1 MIVKGIIK
9 SIDVQG
15 NTCVV
20 RMPYFE
26 TAGNDEIIATATV
39 SNSPGSYNGYKVD
52 DVVWV
57 AFENDQ
63 LECPVIIGKLYLGIE
78 AERADPRGTLNVVD
92 SKVSRTAEIPFDT
105 KLGRNL
111 EPGMPKTLAPYN
123 SLNSIAN
130 NLSTAEVNIAQNDR
144 EYGNRFTV
152 AFENIEGNRSSINQ
166 TADKLSTEIRERKNA
181 DTSLDTKITQ
191 TATDI
196 TNEVAATYVAQ
207 DGKFT
212 SEAFGWSLKKDKWE
226 VYKKINDKET
236 PILVADKDGL
246 EVTGKITAES
256 GHIGKFI
263 ISDVHNCVIKDS
275 EGNDTGKTFEA
286 SGIHSDD
293 YITKFDD
300 AATKRGVYV
309 GTDGIKVGSNFSVDT
324 SGVVTAT
331 ELVLKPEN
339 VYLEDE
345 YETDPSTGTQRRKN
359 LKKRIEDGDTATET
373 LKEILNQNLTDGGD
387 ITSTKIT
394 NEVMLSPY
402 LIVDAANIR
411 KTLTIGDIDEPLFHA
426 DIDDP
431 AVTIGGFKV
440 GSTGISSDTDTAKY
454 NTTFGDSAVGDSG
467 VYVGTDGI
475 RLGKTFSVNP
485 DGAVVATNLTITGN
499 KTIETALSDT
509 QSAAENTAAAALSTA
524 QTTLSG
530 QISDAEKNARE
541 DAIAD
546 IVGRGYQDSTGVV
559 NIIDGTITADY
570 LAAKGIYTNQLE
582 IYSKDGDPILL
593 ANVDDDKRVQIGG
606 FEVNKDAL
614 NSGEVDGEQ
623 ITLST
628 TGISLGTID
637 SEGNYPFMV
646 ACNGDISASKGS
658 FTGSIT
664 ATDASLTNINELSMA
679 DGAPASFDELT
690 TRGNTSVGGRIN
702 TSNGYFFGAG
712 TDCGFTLADASTKDQ
727 TVTFSITATCN
738 LVGGGTNYR
747 YSIRVTAS
755 APLVASQTISHSAAV
770 WGSGLNS
777 VTIPAGDIII
787 AAGSTTGTTSRTV
800 PNNDRFSDL
809 KYTLDRIEMYGT
821 EPSTYAST
829 SNVTNLTTSPRITS
843 ASSITQLVT
852 TNTGNIT
859 LTCNTLKVAG
869 DAVQFK
875 IGGQYYTPVV
885 RLGTTGSPNCFWST
899 TAEISSNRWKRITL
913 PSDIRGKV
921 IAAVVSS
928 CATKP
933 SGTADSNN
941 EIGGNRPTYDFSSLE
956 SKGVDATVIPDL
968 QTGIASGMIANC
980 LYVDYSSST
989 TYVWVFNG
997 QKEKAII
1004 NLFVAAKI

>member
-26 TAGNDEIIATATV
+26 TAGNDEIVATATV

-144 EYGNRFTV
+144 EYGNRFSV

-166 TADKLSTEIRERKNA
+166 TANELSTEISDRIGA
-181 DTSLDTKITQ
+181 DKELKSTLEQ
-191 TATDI
+191 TA
-196 TNEVAATYVAQ
+196 EKMVAKVSGYKKDGNGNYILDEDDNYIPEEFGWDLQSDKWTVFSQ
-207 DGKFT
+207 DG
-212 SEAFGWSLKKDKWE
+212 EILK
-226 VYKKINDKET
+226 
-236 PILVADKDGL
+236 ADREGL
-246 EVTGKITAES
+246 KVKGKIEAES

-263 ISDVHNCVIKDS
+263 ISDVHDCKIKDS
-275 EGNDTGKTFEA
+275 EGKDTGKTFEA

-300 AATKRGVYV
+300 PTDKRGVYV

-331 ELVLKPEN
+331 KLVLKPEN

-373 LKEILNQNLTDGGD
+373 LKEVLNHNLTNGGD

-411 KTLTIGDIDEPLFHA
+411 NTLTIGNIDEPLFHA
-426 DIDDP
+426 NINDP

-440 GSTGISSDTDTAKY
+440 GNTGISSDTTTAKY
-454 NTTFGDSAVGDSG
+454 NTSFGDSAIGDSG

-475 RLGKTFSVNP
+475 RLGKNFEVDNE
-485 DGAVVATNLTITGN
+485 GNVVASSLKITPSGV
-499 KTIETALSDT
+499 EGLGDLAFEDSLS
-509 QSAAENTAAAALSTA
+509 AEDVGA
-524 QTTLSG
+524 TTMSEVE
-530 QISDAEKNARE
+530 SK
-541 DAIAD
+541 
-546 IVGRGYQDSTGVV
+546 GYQNSDGVV
-559 NIIDGTITADY
+559 SIINGTVTADF
-570 LAAKGIYTNQLE
+570 LAAKGIYTNQLK
-582 IYSKDGDPILL
+582 IYSKDEDPILL
-593 ANVDDDKRVQIGG
+593 ANVNDDKRVQIGG
-606 FEVNKDAL
+606 FEVTKEAL
-614 NSGEVDGEQ
+614 NSGEEDGDQ

-679 DGAPASFDELT
+679 DGAPANFDEIT
-690 TRGNTSVGGRIN
+690 TKNGASFGGSVNTSR
-702 TSNGYFFGAG
+702 GYFFGSG
-712 TDCGFTLADASTKDQ
+712 EDCGFTLADAATKSQ
-727 TVTFSITATCN
+727 TVTFSITATCS

-747 YSIRVTAS
+747 YSIRVTADHPVVS
-755 APLVASQTISHSAAV
+755 TQTISHSEAV

-777 VTIPAGDIII
+777 VTIPAGTINI
-787 AAGSTTGTTSRTV
+787 AAGGTVGTTSKTV
-800 PNNDRFSDL
+800 PNNDRFSNL

-829 SNVTNLTTSPRITS
+829 SNATNLTTSPRITS
-843 ASSITQLVT
+843 AGSITQLVT

-899 TAEISSNRWKRITL
+899 TAEINSNRWKRITL

-997 QKEKAII
+997 QKEKATI

>member
-26 TAGNDEIIATATV
+26 TAGNDEIVATATV

-144 EYGNRFTV
+144 EYGNRFSV

-166 TADKLSTEIRERKNA
+166 TANELSTEISDRIGA
-181 DTSLDTKITQ
+181 DKELKSTLEQ
-191 TATDI
+191 TA
-196 TNEVAATYVAQ
+196 EKMVAKVSGYKKDGNGNYILDEDDNYIPEEFGWDLQSDKWTVFSQ
-207 DGKFT
+207 DG
-212 SEAFGWSLKKDKWE
+212 EILK
-226 VYKKINDKET
+226 
-236 PILVADKDGL
+236 ADREGL
-246 EVTGKITAES
+246 KVKGKIEAES

-263 ISDVHNCVIKDS
+263 ISDVHDCKIKDS
-275 EGNDTGKTFEA
+275 EGKDTGKTFEA

-300 AATKRGVYV
+300 PTDKRGVYV

-331 ELVLKPEN
+331 KLVLKPEN

-373 LKEILNQNLTDGGD
+373 LKEVLNHNLTNGGD

-411 KTLTIGDIDEPLFHA
+411 NTLTIGNIDEPLFHA
-426 DIDDP
+426 NINDP

-440 GSTGISSDTDTAKY
+440 GNTGISSDTTTAKY
-454 NTTFGDSAVGDSG
+454 NTSFGDSAIGDSG

-475 RLGKTFSVNP
+475 RLGKNFEVDNE
-485 DGAVVATNLTITGN
+485 GNVVASSLKITPSGV
-499 KTIETALSDT
+499 EGLGDLAFEDSLS
-509 QSAAENTAAAALSTA
+509 AEDVGA
-524 QTTLSG
+524 TTMSEVE
-530 QISDAEKNARE
+530 SK
-541 DAIAD
+541 
-546 IVGRGYQDSTGVV
+546 GYQNSDGVV
-559 NIIDGTITADY
+559 SIINGTVTADF
-570 LAAKGIYTNQLE
+570 LAAKGIYTNQLK
-582 IYSKDGDPILL
+582 IYSEDEDPILL
-593 ANVDDDKRVQIGG
+593 ANVNDDKRVQIGG
-606 FEVNKDAL
+606 FEVTKEAL
-614 NSGEVDGEQ
+614 NSGEEDGDQ

-679 DGAPASFDELT
+679 DGAPANFDEIT
-690 TRGNTSVGGRIN
+690 TKNGASFGGSVNTSR
-702 TSNGYFFGAG
+702 GYFFGSG
-712 TDCGFTLADASTKDQ
+712 EDCGFTLADAATKSQ
-727 TVTFSITATCN
+727 TVTFSITATCS

-747 YSIRVTAS
+747 YSIRVTADHPVVS
-755 APLVASQTISHSAAV
+755 TQTISHSEAV

-777 VTIPAGDIII
+777 VTIPAGTINI
-787 AAGSTTGTTSRTV
+787 AAGGTVGTTSKTV
-800 PNNDRFSDL
+800 PNNDRFSNL

-829 SNVTNLTTSPRITS
+829 SNATNLTTSPRITS
-843 ASSITQLVT
+843 AGSITQLVT

-899 TAEISSNRWKRITL
+899 TAEINSNRWKRITL

-997 QKEKAII
+997 QKEKATI

>member
-263 ISDVHNCVIKDS
+263 ISDVHDCKIKDS
-275 EGNDTGKTFEA
+275 EGKDTGKTFEA
-286 SGIHSDD
+286 SGIHSVD

-300 AATKRGVYV
+300 PTDKRGVYV
-309 GTDGIKVGSNFSVDT
+309 GTDGIKVGSNFSVDA

-339 VYLEDE
+339 VYLDEDE
-345 YETDPSTGTQRRKN
+345 DEEETDPETGRPRRRN
-359 LKKRIEDGDTATET
+359 LKNRLDKGDDNT
-373 LKEILNQNLTDGGD
+373 NNLISALEHRLGEG
-387 ITSTKIT
+387 IT
-394 NEVMLSPY
+394 NTE
-402 LIVDAANIR
+402 
-411 KTLTIGDIDEPLFHA
+411 LTNEIIIAPHLGVNGAYISGELLVGNDKDTPKLHIN
-426 DIDDP
+426 IDDP
-431 AVTIGGFKV
+431 TVKIGGFEV
-440 GSTGISSDTDTAKY
+440 STSGISSNKDTAKY
-454 NTTFGDSAVGDSG
+454 NTTFGDSADGDSG

-509 QSAAENTAAAALSTA
+509 QSAAENTAKGYADTAEGNAKTAAQGYANTAESNAKTAAQSYANTAESNAKTAAQTKLEEVFGVTAGQTVLADTWLSTTDVYA
-524 QTTLSG
+524 
-530 QISDAEKNARE
+530 KNLTVQK
-541 DAIAD
+541 AD
-546 IVGRGYQDSTGVV
+546 ITDKLEVKNGDNTIIYANTAEPNNVRLGNFVVDTNSISLPDDSGSKFGTT
-559 NIIDGTITADY
+559 GTIMMCTGSEGAASIGGSESVDGWNFTAGTNFGVRTDRNGISEFY
-570 LAAKGIYTNQLE
+570 ASKG
-582 IYSKDGDPILL
+582 K
-593 ANVDDDKRVQIGG
+593 IGG
-606 FEVNKDAL
+606 F
-614 NSGEVDGEQ
+614 
-623 ITLST
+623 
-628 TGISLGTID
+628 TID
-637 SEGNYPFMV
+637 SNSISYGTLGDSGLYLGNGTTTALSVAGSGSKTNWRLVAGNLFGVDDSGNIYANGGNIGNFNIRGGALTVSSGTWHDTNGNYKKTELAAGNLTIAGCESITTGFSTREHNNYYIE
-646 ACNGDISASKGS
+646 ASSKGLS
-658 FTGSIT
+658 SSKLYRTFSTNKGWTEREYVSVPGFRQSDAAVEWDT
-664 ATDASLTNINELSMA
+664 SKKDWKVYPATIILYKTVVV
-679 DGAPASFDELT
+679 
-690 TRGNTSVGGRIN
+690 NTKV
-702 TSNGYFFGAG
+702 TESNGWLSADTVYYRGTWKPSDEFSLVKKIITFQTTIVGAE
-712 TDCGFTLADASTKDQ
+712 AE
-727 TVTFSITATCN
+727 
-738 LVGGGTNYR
+738 
-747 YSIRVTAS
+747 
-755 APLVASQTISHSAAV
+755 PPTIS
-770 WGSGLNS
+770 
-777 VTIPAGDIII
+777 
-787 AAGSTTGTTSRTV
+787 TTSDGTTIT
-800 PNNDRFSDL
+800 
-809 KYTLDRIEMYGT
+809 
-821 EPSTYAST
+821 
-829 SNVTNLTTSPRITS
+829 ITS
-843 ASSITQLVT
+843 AGECSVMVWAVCYAASSP
-852 TNTGNIT
+852 
-859 LTCNTLKVAG
+859 K
-869 DAVQFK
+869 
-875 IGGQYYTPVV
+875 
-885 RLGTTGSPNCFWST
+885 
-899 TAEISSNRWKRITL
+899 
-913 PSDIRGKV
+913 
-921 IAAVVSS
+921 
-928 CATKP
+928 
-933 SGTADSNN
+933 
-941 EIGGNRPTYDFSSLE
+941 
-956 SKGVDATVIPDL
+956 
-968 QTGIASGMIANC
+968 
-980 LYVDYSSST
+980 
-989 TYVWVFNG
+989 
-997 QKEKAII
+997 
-1004 NLFVAAKI
+1004 